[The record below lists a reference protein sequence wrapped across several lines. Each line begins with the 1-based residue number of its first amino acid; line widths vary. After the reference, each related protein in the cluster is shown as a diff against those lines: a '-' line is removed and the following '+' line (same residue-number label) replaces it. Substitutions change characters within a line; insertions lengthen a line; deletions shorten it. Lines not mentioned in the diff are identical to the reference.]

1 MNRDHVDEKSFGCW
15 FGKILTAL
23 KVVKLKEKRIQE
35 ELGRFPVDLTDG
47 RTVRANNESQCSQ
60 SDTT

>member
-1 MNRDHVDEKSFGCW
+1 MKVDTVLDVGFS
-15 FGKILTAL
+15 KILTARKDL
-23 KVVKLKEKRIQE
+23 KLKEKRIQE
-35 ELGRFPVDLTDG
+35 ELDEDGKFPFDLTDG